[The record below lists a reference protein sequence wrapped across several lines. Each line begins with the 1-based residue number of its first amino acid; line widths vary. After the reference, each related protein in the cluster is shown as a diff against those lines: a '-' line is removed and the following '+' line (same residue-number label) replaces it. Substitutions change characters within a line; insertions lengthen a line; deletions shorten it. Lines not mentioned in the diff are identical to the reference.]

1 MPLCQAPNEKD
12 SGSIGSMSGG
22 GASGKLPVTKFATV
36 SGGSG
41 SGVGTI
47 TAATTTTLL
56 SSATHFAD
64 EGSENVTALV
74 GHPAV
79 LLCSVRNLGNRT
91 VSWIRKRDLH
101 ILTSMALT
109 YTSDGRFTV
118 IGNTETSDD
127 WNLRIDYVQTRDEGI
142 YECQVNTEPKI
153 HRAVYLR
160 VLDVQAEILGPDE
173 VYVRKGST
181 ISLTCMV
188 NSQGVPPSNVT
199 WYHAGNHLALSR
211 SLFCMLRRGGVSL
224 ETEKSKGG
232 TTSKLLITRASLGDS
247 GNYSCV
253 SSKAARATV
262 VVHVLNGSTAAAAA
276 TEPRV
281 KFHRVGVLVSLPD
294 AFLLAPFALH
304 CYYAAATT
312 TGSTATASTTITT
325 TANATTTTFSRSN
338 STTTNAAAA
347 AGGRAQA
354 RRGNTCFI
362 PYL

>member
-1 MPLCQAPNEKD
+1 MGSPRFMAFLFLGLAYLLRAESSLRASGGGKADSGHHPEHVQQHQHTENDGLRLIDGLLHSEKD

-36 SGGSG
+36 SGGSGSG

-199 WYHAGNHLALSR
+199 WYHAGNVID
-211 SLFCMLRRGGVSL
+211 FDGPRGGVSL

-262 VVHVLNGSTAAAAA
+262 VVHVLNGEHPAAMQHGDAA
-276 TEPRV
+276 R
-281 KFHRVGVLVSLPD
+281 
-294 AFLLAPFALH
+294 
-304 CYYAAATT
+304 T
-312 TGSTATASTTITT
+312 TGRLLLLLQLLLLVCLRP
-325 TANATTTTFSRSN
+325 FR
-338 STTTNAAAA
+338 
-347 AGGRAQA
+347 
-354 RRGNTCFI
+354 
-362 PYL
+362 